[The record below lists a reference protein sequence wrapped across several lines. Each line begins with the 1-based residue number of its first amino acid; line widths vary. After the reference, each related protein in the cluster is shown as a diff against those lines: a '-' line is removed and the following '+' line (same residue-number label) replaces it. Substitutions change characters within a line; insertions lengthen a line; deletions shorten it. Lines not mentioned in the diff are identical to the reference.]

1 MDDFSTVIGESTKP
15 SEFAS
20 NTSVIRYKIH
30 LNQTLV
36 EKYADLMS
44 KNEKLD
50 LNEENVQHTKLLKK
64 TTQLQLY

>member
-1 MDDFSTVIGESTKP
+1 MDDFNTIIGESTKL

-44 KNEKLD
+44 KNEKFD
-50 LNEENVQHTKLLKK
+50 LNEENLKNAKLLTNVKN
-64 TTQLQLY
+64 

>member
-1 MDDFSTVIGESTKP
+1 MDDFNTIIGESTKL

-44 KNEKLD
+44 KNEKFD
-50 LNEENVQHTKLLKK
+50 LNEENLKK
-64 TTQLQLY
+64 NKPITNVKN

>member
-1 MDDFSTVIGESTKP
+1 MDDFNTIIGESTRL

-44 KNEKLD
+44 KNEKFD
-50 LNEENVQHTKLLKK
+50 LNEENVKNTKILKK
-64 TTQLQLY
+64 TNQLQM